1 MRLEIS
7 RFPLRTMPSYSS
19 EKIGLEIDNIS
30 PKNRPAAKTD
40 IKKGG
45 VIKSINGKPIGDIY
59 EYIDRLDYIKPGM
72 TILVFIEGKNQE
84 KTIKM
89 AF

>member
-19 EKIGLEIDNIS
+19 EKIWLEIDNIS
-30 PKNRPAAKTD
+30 QKNRPAAKTD
-40 IKKGG
+40 IKKGD

-59 EYIDRLDYIKPGM
+59 EHIDRLDYIKPEM
-72 TILVFIEGKNQE
+72 TILVFIEGK
-84 KTIKM
+84 IKRKQ
-89 AF
+89 